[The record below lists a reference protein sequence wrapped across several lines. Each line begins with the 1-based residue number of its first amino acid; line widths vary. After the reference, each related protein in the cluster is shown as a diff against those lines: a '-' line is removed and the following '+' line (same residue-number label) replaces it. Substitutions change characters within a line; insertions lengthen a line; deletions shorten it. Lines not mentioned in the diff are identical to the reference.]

1 MSDQFSRTTR
11 AYTGGADPHIS
22 INSVSEAAAHIVGA
36 FAFPLLGPAGV
47 KGGMSLRVVAGRLD
61 LSSSSI
67 VCQLDDGETRVVC
80 TIARQALRDMG
91 DYHQLS
97 GSEEAVF
104 SQMLPEIER
113 LATEKFQAG
122 FLDENGGLSI
132 GTADLLRYL
141 RPRPQ

>member
-1 MSDQFSRTTR
+1 
-11 AYTGGADPHIS
+11 
-22 INSVSEAAAHIVGA
+22 
-36 FAFPLLGPAGV
+36 
-47 KGGMSLRVVAGRLD
+47 MSLRVVAGRLD

-80 TIARQALRDMG
+80 TIARQTLRDMG

-141 RPRPQ
+141 RPHPQ

>member
-1 MSDQFSRTTR
+1 
-11 AYTGGADPHIS
+11 
-22 INSVSEAAAHIVGA
+22 
-36 FAFPLLGPAGV
+36 
-47 KGGMSLRVVAGRLD
+47 MSLRVVAGWLD

-67 VCQLDDGETRVVC
+67 VCQLDDGETRVIC
-80 TIARQALRDMG
+80 TIVRQALRDMG

-113 LATEKFQAG
+113 LATEKFQVG

>member
-1 MSDQFSRTTR
+1 
-11 AYTGGADPHIS
+11 
-22 INSVSEAAAHIVGA
+22 
-36 FAFPLLGPAGV
+36 
-47 KGGMSLRVVAGRLD
+47 MSLRVVAGRLD

-67 VCQLDDGETRVVC
+67 VCQLDGGETRVVC

-97 GSEEAVF
+97 GSEEAIF

-122 FLDENGGLSI
+122 LLDENGGPCN
-132 GTADLLRYL
+132 GARAPV
-141 RPRPQ
+141 RHPRPPPPRNQTHNN